1 MTTATAWRTL
11 WPYAGLID
19 AVPSAPSPRVLAVL
33 AHWQAVAEDLRVDR
47 NDQRAAL
54 ARLRRAIEDEI
65 DGAALNQCPND
76 PHCRGDTPLPV
87 DDWCGTCLMSED
99 LERAMQSR
107 ARRDTKGTRR

>member
-11 WPYAGLID
+11 WPYAGLV
-19 AVPSAPSPRVLAVL
+19 AAEEPGRSLAVL
-33 AHWQAVAEDLRVDR
+33 AHWQAVAGDLRVDR

-54 ARLRRAIEDEI
+54 TRLRHAIETAI

-76 PHCRGDTPLPV
+76 PHCRGGTPLPV
-87 DDWCGTCLMSED
+87 DDWCGTCLLSED